1 MAKGITFIF
10 FNCII
15 APFSSYIFV
24 FPILQKHFNPN
35 DGGLMTITNVSMTS
49 DLRLA
54 RIMVSFI
61 NNERSETSLVQELNS
76 KDKFYKFQIA
86 QKWHAKFMPDIEFR
100 YDEIIIMDSGGR
112 RADILVVGKAH
123 SRESSE
129 KVYRFSQYF
138 TIANNKDKWFL
149 HNSLLSILD

>member
-1 MAKGITFIF
+1 M
-10 FNCII
+10 
-15 APFSSYIFV
+15 
-24 FPILQKHFNPN
+24 QKHFNPN

-61 NNERSETSLVQELNS
+61 NNERSETSLVEELNS

-100 YDEIIIMDSGGR
+100 YDDSLKN
-112 RADILVVGKAH
+112 AEKISKLMQDI
-123 SRESSE
+123 
-129 KVYRFSQYF
+129 
-138 TIANNKDKWFL
+138 ND
-149 HNSLLSILD
+149 